1 MYQPAYFKEED
12 SSQAFE
18 FIERHPFGVLVSG
31 GSLVASHLPIM
42 VSDDQTLLYT
52 HVAEMNPL
60 AHLDVGTEALA
71 IFHGP
76 HAYISPK
83 HYNSSQSV
91 PTWNYLAVHVKAR
104 IIELDRDRSEE
115 ILMQLVDH
123 IEPDYREQWQEISSQ
138 YKSALINEMRPL
150 GMEIISVQM
159 TKKISQNKSQA
170 ERKRIADYLLSTD
183 NSNARQIAAEMQKSL

>member
-1 MYQPAYFKEED
+1 MYQPLYFQENNKERALD
-12 SSQAFE
+12 FIRKNPFACLISQN
-18 FIERHPFGVLVSG
+18 PFNACHVPIIAEESG
-31 GSLVASHLPIM
+31 
-42 VSDDQTLLYT
+42 TKLYT
-52 HVAEMNPL
+52 HVAAKNPMADL
-60 AHLDVGTEALA
+60 NEGAKTLA

-83 HYNSSQSV
+83 HYKSLQSV
-91 PTWNYLAVHVKAR
+91 PTWNYIAVHVKAR

-115 ILMQLVDH
+115 ILMHLVDQ
-123 IEPDYREQWQEISSQ
+123 IEPDYKEQWQEISSQ

-159 TKKISQNKSQA
+159 TTKISQNKSKA

-183 NSNARQIAAEMQKSL
+183 NSNAREIGAEMQKIL